1 MPTNLR
7 KAFPVGFKPQGG
19 MKPQVEI
26 KQTCTLLVVMKGGHE
41 FLHNAFPY
49 AVGIIIQIYIL
60 NKSWQL
66 QTMIV

>member
-1 MPTNLR
+1 
-7 KAFPVGFKPQGG
+7 

-41 FLHNAFPY
+41 FLHNSSPY

-60 NKSWQL
+60 NTSWTITNNDRLRTIQL
-66 QTMIV
+66 YTLNPL